1 MIDLNAERARRAALL
16 PENASC
22 EACGEADPLVL
33 NSDERMILCAE
44 HAAIRHGRSPIEE
57 HHVAGRRYSAVTIF
71 VPLNVHRRLTVM
83 QRLRACAKE
92 QKQKNEATAA

>member
-16 PENASC
+16 PEDASC
-22 EACGEADPLVL
+22 EECGEADPIVL

-44 HAAIRHGRSPIEE
+44 HAAIRQGRSPIEE

-71 VPLNVHRRLTVM
+71 VPLNLHRRLTAM
-83 QRLRACAKE
+83 QRIRARARQRKG
-92 QKQKNEATAA
+92 KDEAAAA